1 MRAKRYLAG
10 ATAGVAV
17 LAVIAGCAGQI
28 KQLEP
33 KLQLR
38 SAAQHLGE
46 QKQAGFT
53 LKLTGSADD
62 LIAAA
67 KKDDPDFSDDDAATM
82 KKLFNS
88 SFTVAYDQAG
98 EGTDDDRA
106 LLAATIDGVTGTE
119 IRVVDQTLY
128 AKAPVNDLVT
138 KFGGSTADI
147 DDIRRQATAED
158 KALGAFFDGGWVS
171 LDVKDVQKTSGLPAA
186 DATNPKAAAEVKK
199 SAQNL
204 FDNAQ
209 IARDPKDDKHLIVT
223 TSTTKAY
230 SELKRLVT
238 AVGGEEAKGFEDSIP
253 EAPKDRPI
261 VVDLWIDQDK
271 LTAAEI
277 NILQFVDGATGRVAV
292 RLEVTSGSPIDA
304 PQGATK
310 IDPKLLQSLTSAGAN
325 GAGEDVVTAAQSLGY
340 DTLSLA
346 DENGGTPASHLK
358 EAVADFA
365 GSGVKARIVRS
376 GVAEV
381 TLNGDMA
388 CLKLPATTTGGPKVT
403 AGAC

>member
-1 MRAKRYLAG
+1 MRANRFLAG
-10 ATAGVAV
+10 GLAGVTA
-17 LAVIAGCAGQI
+17 LAVVAGCANTI
-28 KQLEP
+28 KQVEP
-33 KLQLR
+33 KLALR
-38 SAAQHLGE
+38 DAAQQLGG
-46 QKQAGFT
+46 QKQGGFAIRF
-53 LKLTGSADD
+53 TGSVDD

-67 KKDDPDFSDDDAATM
+67 KKDADFSADDTESI
-82 KKLFNS
+82 KSIFNS
-88 SFTVAYDQAG
+88 TITVGYDQTAKAMSVSATVA
-98 EGTDDDRA
+98 
-106 LLAATIDGVTGTE
+106 GVPGTE

-128 AKAPVNDLVT
+128 VKAPVNELVQ
-138 KFGGSTADI
+138 KFGGGAASDF
-147 DDIRRQATAED
+147 DELKQQD

-238 AVGGEEAKGFEDSIP
+238 AVGGDEAKGFEDSIP

-310 IDPKLLQSLTSAGAN
+310 IDPKLLQSLTSAGAK

-358 EAVADFA
+358 EAVADFV

-381 TLNGDMA
+381 TLNGNKA